1 MLRVPF
7 LFSPVQASRR
17 GSRLKRDPLSLVLF
31 FLLQSGEA
39 HTWNLMLTPVHLVTM
54 HLHYMVIKSLF
65 NPALPVFPVFL
76 MY

>member
-1 MLRVPF
+1 MLRAPF

-17 GSRLKRDPLSLVLF
+17 GFATEAGPPEFGLI
-31 FLLQSGEA
+31 FLTAGEA